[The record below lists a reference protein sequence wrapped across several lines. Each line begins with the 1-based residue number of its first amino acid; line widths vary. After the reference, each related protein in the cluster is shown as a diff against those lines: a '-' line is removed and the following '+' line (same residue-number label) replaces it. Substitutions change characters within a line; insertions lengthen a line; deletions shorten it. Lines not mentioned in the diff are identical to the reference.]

1 MYRVEREEGYIVVLH
16 GVAISS
22 FYVLVS
28 ILLSLAEWFVK
39 ALTGWEGFLGGFP
52 WWVILLLTFT
62 FYPPTFIYYREN
74 QDQVNPKDDLV
85 TALLLLPMLLIGFL
99 MV

>member
-1 MYRVEREEGYIVVLH
+1 MVEREEWYIFALH

-39 ALTGWEGFLGGFP
+39 ALTEWEGLLGGFP
-52 WWVILLLTFT
+52 WWVILLFTFT

-85 TALLLLPMLLIGFL
+85 TALLLLPILLIGFVML
-99 MV
+99 

>member
-1 MYRVEREEGYIVVLH
+1 VYRVEREEGYIVVLH

-39 ALTGWEGFLGGFP
+39 AWTDWEGLLGGFP
-52 WWVILLLTFT
+52 WWVIFLFTLT
-62 FYPPTFIYYREN
+62 FYPPAFIYYREN

-85 TALLLLPMLLIGFL
+85 TALLLLPILLIGFAL
-99 MV
+99 I

>member
-1 MYRVEREEGYIVVLH
+1 VYRLEREGAYIIVLH

-28 ILLSLAEWFVK
+28 ILLLLAEWFAK
-39 ALTGWEGFLGGFP
+39 ALTKWEGLLDGFP
-52 WWVILLLTFT
+52 WWVILLFTFT

-85 TALLLLPMLLIGFL
+85 TALLLLPILLIGFVL
-99 MV
+99 V

>member
-1 MYRVEREEGYIVVLH
+1 MEREEGYIVALH

-28 ILLSLAEWFVK
+28 FLLSLAEWFVK
-39 ALTGWEGFLGGFP
+39 ELTDWGGLLGGFP
-52 WWVILLLTFT
+52 WWVILLFTFT

-85 TALLLLPMLLIGFL
+85 TALLLLPILLIGFAL
-99 MV
+99 I

>member
-1 MYRVEREEGYIVVLH
+1 VERRGAYIIALH
-16 GVAISS
+16 GVAVSS

-39 ALTGWEGFLGGFP
+39 ALTDWEGLSSGFP
-52 WWVILLLTFT
+52 WWVILLFTFT

-74 QDQVNPKDDLV
+74 QDHVDPKDDLV
-85 TALLLLPMLLIGFL
+85 TALLLLPILLIGFV

>member
-1 MYRVEREEGYIVVLH
+1 
-16 GVAISS
+16 
-22 FYVLVS
+22 VS
-28 ILLSLAEWFVK
+28 MLLSLAEWFVK
-39 ALTGWEGFLGGFP
+39 ALTGWEGLLGGFP

-85 TALLLLPMLLIGFL
+85 TALLLLPILLIGFL